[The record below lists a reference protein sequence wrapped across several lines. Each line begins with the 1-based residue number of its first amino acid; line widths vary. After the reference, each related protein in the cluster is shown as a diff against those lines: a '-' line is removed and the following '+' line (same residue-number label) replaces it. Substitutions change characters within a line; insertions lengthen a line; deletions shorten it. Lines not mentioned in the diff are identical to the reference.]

1 MKVINVFKNGNRI
14 QGYEIADNN
23 GNTAKITKQQ
33 LIQYIEAGNVENAT
47 LQNYMG
53 SQIIRLKKGTVKTT
67 SASLQ
72 PSKQVQTPCNCN
84 KVTILHGIEAINTLM
99 HMTIGTPIK
108 VKVTEYNGFEQAIYC
123 GMREIQ
129 SRKAFI
135 FFNGGGVDGTF
146 ALSLRFMENNDNIQI
161 KLNDNEPSTV
171 AMLNQMAGLK

>member
-1 MKVINVFKNGNRI
+1 MKVTNVFKNGNRI
-14 QGYEIADNN
+14 QGYEVVDNN

-53 SQIIRLKKGTVKTT
+53 SQIIRLKKDTVKTT
-67 SASLQ
+67 SVS
-72 PSKQVQTPCNCN
+72 SKQVQTPCN
-84 KVTILHGIEAINTLM
+84 KITILHGIEAINTLM

-108 VKVTEYNGFEQAIYC
+108 VKVTEYNGFEQVIYC

-135 FFNGGGVDGTF
+135 FFNGGGIDGTF

-171 AMLNQMAGLK
+171 VMLNQMAGLK

>member
-14 QGYEIADNN
+14 QGYEVVDNN
-23 GNTAKITKQQ
+23 GNTAKVTKQQ

-53 SQIIRLKKGTVKTT
+53 SQIVRLKKDKTKTAST
-67 SASLQ
+67 SSQ
-72 PSKQVQTPCNCN
+72 PSKNVQTTCN
-84 KVTILHGIEAINTLM
+84 KIAILHGKEAINALINM
-99 HMTIGTPIK
+99 SIGTPVK
-108 VKVTEYNGFEQAIYC
+108 VKVTEYNGFEQTIYC

-146 ALSLRFMENNDNIQI
+146 ALSLRFIENNDNIQI
-161 KLNDNEPSTV
+161 KLNDNEPSAV
-171 AMLNQMAGLK
+171 VMLSQMASLR